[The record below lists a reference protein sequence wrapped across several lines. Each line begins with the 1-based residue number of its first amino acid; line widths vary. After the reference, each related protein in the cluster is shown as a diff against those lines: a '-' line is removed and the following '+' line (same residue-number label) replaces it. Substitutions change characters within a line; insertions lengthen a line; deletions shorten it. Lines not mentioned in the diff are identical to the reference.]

1 MRRQRLLAA
10 RALDEQTLTQADL
23 NALTDARLGVIKAAL
38 QMTPDQAKYWPA
50 IEEAVRA
57 RAAGRLQRLKAL
69 AALRDKGGD
78 ADPVA
83 LMQERASNLIQRGTD
98 LKKVADAW
106 EPLYKTLNDEQKQ
119 RMRLFAA
126 DFLKLVINAGTQS
139 GVCRSKRKSRSKS
152 PRLVS
157 TSGSFRNGSCAAW
170 GASTAFPVGHG
181 IEMMEAR
188 LAAGS
193 CRKAA
198 PAAALIPLRAD
209 HPG

>member
-1 MRRQRLLAA
+1 MNRLTLSAVALVVGMGGSIAYAETAAPGA
-10 RALDEQTLTQADL
+10 RALDEQTLTQTDL

-57 RAAGRLQRLKAL
+57 RAAGRLQRLKSL

-83 LMQERASNLIQRGTD
+83 LLQERASNLIQRGTD

-126 DFLKLVINAGTQS
+126 DFLKLVFNAAQ
-139 GVCRSKRKSRSKS
+139 VQRKQ
-152 PRLVS
+152 
-157 TSGSFRNGSCAAW
+157 
-170 GASTAFPVGHG
+170 
-181 IEMMEAR
+181 IEEEVEE
-188 LAAGS
+188 
-193 CRKAA
+193 
-198 PAAALIPLRAD
+198 
-209 HPG
+209 

>member
-1 MRRQRLLAA
+1 MNRLTLSAVSLVVGMGGSIAYAETAAPGA
-10 RALDEQTLTQADL
+10 RALDEQTLTQTDL

-57 RAAGRLQRLKAL
+57 RAAGRLQRLKSL

-83 LMQERASNLIQRGTD
+83 LLQERASNLIQRGTD

-126 DFLKLVINAGTQS
+126 DFLKLVINAAQL
-139 GVCRSKRKSRSKS
+139 RRKQ
-152 PRLVS
+152 
-157 TSGSFRNGSCAAW
+157 
-170 GASTAFPVGHG
+170 
-181 IEMMEAR
+181 IEEEVEE
-188 LAAGS
+188 
-193 CRKAA
+193 
-198 PAAALIPLRAD
+198 
-209 HPG
+209 

>member
-1 MRRQRLLAA
+1 MNRLTLSAVALVVGMGGSIAYAETAAPGA
-10 RALDEQTLTQADL
+10 RALDEQTLTQTDL

-57 RAAGRLQRLKAL
+57 RAAGRQQRLKTL

-83 LMQERASNLIQRGTD
+83 LLQERASHLIQRGTD

-126 DFLKLVINAGTQS
+126 DFLKVVVNAGQ
-139 GVCRSKRKSRSKS
+139 VRRMQ
-152 PRLVS
+152 
-157 TSGSFRNGSCAAW
+157 
-170 GASTAFPVGHG
+170 
-181 IEMMEAR
+181 IEEEVEE
-188 LAAGS
+188 
-193 CRKAA
+193 
-198 PAAALIPLRAD
+198 
-209 HPG
+209 

>member
-1 MRRQRLLAA
+1 MNRLTLSAVSLVVGMGGSIAYAETAAPGA
-10 RALDEQTLTQADL
+10 RALDEQTLTQTDL

-57 RAAGRLQRLKAL
+57 RAAGRLQRLKSL

-83 LMQERASNLIQRGTD
+83 LLQERASNLIQRGTD

-126 DFLKLVINAGTQS
+126 DFLKLVFNAAQL
-139 GVCRSKRKSRSKS
+139 RRKQ
-152 PRLVS
+152 
-157 TSGSFRNGSCAAW
+157 
-170 GASTAFPVGHG
+170 
-181 IEMMEAR
+181 IEEEVEE
-188 LAAGS
+188 
-193 CRKAA
+193 
-198 PAAALIPLRAD
+198 
-209 HPG
+209 

>member
-1 MRRQRLLAA
+1 MNRMMIGAVALVMGMGSSLACA
-10 RALDEQTLTQADL
+10 ETTAPRADGEQDEQMLSRADL

-57 RAAGRLQRLKAL
+57 RAAGRLQRLKSL

-83 LMQERASNLIQRGTD
+83 LLQERASNLIQRGTD

-126 DFLKLVINAGTQS
+126 DFLKLVINAAQ
-139 GVCRSKRKSRSKS
+139 VRRKQ
-152 PRLVS
+152 
-157 TSGSFRNGSCAAW
+157 
-170 GASTAFPVGHG
+170 
-181 IEMMEAR
+181 IEEEVEE
-188 LAAGS
+188 
-193 CRKAA
+193 
-198 PAAALIPLRAD
+198 
-209 HPG
+209 

>member
-1 MRRQRLLAA
+1 MGGSIAYAETAAPGA
-10 RALDEQTLTQADL
+10 RALDEQTLTQTDL

-57 RAAGRLQRLKAL
+57 RAAGRLQRLKSL

-83 LMQERASNLIQRGTD
+83 LLQERASNLIQRGTD

-126 DFLKLVINAGTQS
+126 DFLKLVFNAAQL
-139 GVCRSKRKSRSKS
+139 RRKQ
-152 PRLVS
+152 
-157 TSGSFRNGSCAAW
+157 
-170 GASTAFPVGHG
+170 
-181 IEMMEAR
+181 IEEEVEE
-188 LAAGS
+188 
-193 CRKAA
+193 
-198 PAAALIPLRAD
+198 
-209 HPG
+209 